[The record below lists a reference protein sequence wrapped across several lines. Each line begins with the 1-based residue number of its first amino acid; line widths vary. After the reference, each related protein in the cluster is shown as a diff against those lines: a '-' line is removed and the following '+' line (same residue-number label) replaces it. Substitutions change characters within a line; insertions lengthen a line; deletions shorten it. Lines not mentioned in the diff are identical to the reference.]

1 MKKLRVHFYT
11 VEQFGKAEPIEDVLR
26 KIQAL
31 DLADRT
37 RTCHFAK
44 IRVDDIVPPEQ
55 DRSYWILRFSRF
67 RDDNWPGV
75 ATVEEASKDLEL
87 DEDALL
93 SEETFVIYDPAK
105 NRMVVQYNHFGV
117 RASKVQEYLTQCT
130 RYAEGGYELLPVLT
144 EDALDRFNSKKI
156 ITSVEAVIDNV
167 SPQDIAYFGGSGL
180 ADCIKQGS
188 DAGATRVRFTLSV
201 DGRERKNRLD
211 SGVVRPII
219 DRLLGRS
226 GENDKVIVGAK
237 EVEEDAVELL
247 NLLESRKYV
256 EYNAESI
263 PRTLG
268 RRYSPE
274 FMIQL
279 LDQALRE
286 WDKSQ

>member
-1 MKKLRVHFYT
+1 MKKLRVYYYT
-11 VEQFGKAEPIEDVLR
+11 VERFGKAEPVEDVLKR
-26 KIQAL
+26 LQGL

-37 RTCHFAK
+37 RTCHFAQ
-44 IRVDDIVPPEQ
+44 IRLDDIVEPKDGKP
-55 DRSYWILRFSRF
+55 YWILRFSRF

-87 DEDALL
+87 EDDALL
-93 SEETFVIYDPAK
+93 SEETSVLYDADK

-130 RYAEGGYELLPVLT
+130 SYAEGGYELLPVLT
-144 EDALDRFNSKKI
+144 EDALERFQSKQI

-167 SPQDIAYFGGSGL
+167 SVQDVAYFNGSGL
-180 ADCIKQGS
+180 AGCIKEGS
-188 DAGATRVRFTLSV
+188 EAGATRVRFSMSV
-201 DGRERKNRLD
+201 DGRERKNRLETK
-211 SGVVRPII
+211 VVRPII

-226 GENDKVIVGAK
+226 GENDKVVVGAK
-237 EVEEDAVELL
+237 EAEDDAVELL

-256 EYNAESI
+256 EYNADSI
-263 PRTLG
+263 PRTVG

-274 FMIQL
+274 SMVQL

-286 WDKSQ
+286 WEKSQ